1 MLKIYLNHTDL
12 MNTTMNDT
20 FDEVEVGDQD
30 DDQYLTELG
39 KQAIFFCFIPIIY
52 FLTTLS
58 IYRKLRQII
67 LIMIKI

>member
-1 MLKIYLNHTDL
+1 

-20 FDEVEVGDQD
+20 FDEVEVRDQD
-30 DDQYLTELG
+30 EDQYFTELG
-39 KQAIFFCFIPIIY
+39 KQAVFFCFIPIIY

>member
-1 MLKIYLNHTDL
+1 
-12 MNTTMNDT
+12 MNDT
-20 FDEVEVGDQD
+20 FDEVEVEDE
-30 DDQYLTELG
+30 DQYFTELG
-39 KQAIFFCFIPIIY
+39 KQAVFFCFIPIIY

>member
-1 MLKIYLNHTDL
+1 

-20 FDEVEVGDQD
+20 FDEVEVEDQED
-30 DDQYLTELG
+30 EDQYFTELG
-39 KQAIFFCFIPIIY
+39 KQAVFFCFIPIIY